1 MSPSQKQ
8 KWHPQATKVSP
19 WPWVNAWNALRNKAS
34 RDEFLRQQR
43 LNKRSEGDTE
53 NEVKSKPKPPKDP
66 KNTVPPGSFNVSR
79 PGTPQRDKVEKGIS
93 AAIEAS
99 KKRNSNNVTV
109 PQNNELTWDD
119 VNDADLPPP
128 SSKVKDQLN
137 NNSNRYGKTDPM
149 QQWRSANPKLA
160 KASDIRNKYRN
171 QGQSPYS
178 VAARKEISKVL
189 YNKGTKAYA
198 GEQVVPDAFDIIKEY
213 LFNEGYA
220 TTEEDVHVIMTN
232 MNDKWKN
239 NILEQMLPPID
250 PKKHKSAQKTQKI
263 YNKATQGAGSEKDFL
278 KRTGPQLP
286 GV

>member
-1 MSPSQKQ
+1 
-8 KWHPQATKVSP
+8 
-19 WPWVNAWNALRNKAS
+19 
-34 RDEFLRQQR
+34 
-43 LNKRSEGDTE
+43 
-53 NEVKSKPKPPKDP
+53 
-66 KNTVPPGSFNVSR
+66 
-79 PGTPQRDKVEKGIS
+79 
-93 AAIEAS
+93 
-99 KKRNSNNVTV
+99 
-109 PQNNELTWDD
+109 
-119 VNDADLPPP
+119 
-128 SSKVKDQLN
+128 
-137 NNSNRYGKTDPM
+137 M

>member
-1 MSPSQKQ
+1 M
-8 KWHPQATKVSP
+8 
-19 WPWVNAWNALRNKAS
+19 NAWNALRNKAS

-137 NNSNRYGKTDPM
+137 NNSNKDPNRYGKTDPM

-178 VAARKEISKVL
+178 VAARREI
-189 YNKGTKAYA
+189 
-198 GEQVVPDAFDIIKEY
+198 
-213 LFNEGYA
+213 
-220 TTEEDVHVIMTN
+220 
-232 MNDKWKN
+232 
-239 NILEQMLPPID
+239 
-250 PKKHKSAQKTQKI
+250 
-263 YNKATQGAGSEKDFL
+263 
-278 KRTGPQLP
+278 
-286 GV
+286 